1 MKKKLL
7 SIILLLF
14 LNNLLAQ
21 TAVSVYN
28 MQNVTTGT
36 QIPNNGTIE
45 IESGSDSRIQFLI
58 DISSPNGNGYV
69 TVYTK
74 RGSQYPANGVTVQ
87 EYVPSGW
94 TLFTTSKDIT
104 LNANQFDSSG
114 GFLYAEFEKNGL
126 KYTSNTYNIVVNT
139 TTDPD
144 TDGDGVPDSQDNCPN
159 EAGPASNNGC
169 PGTTCSLPPPSYRV
183 VNNITSNSAKL
194 NWNAVS
200 GAVTYNILYKKN
212 TDSSSSWLS
221 EGSVDLSLNIVNL
234 ESNTI
239 YNWMIQPKCP
249 NGVYSNYSTIE
260 NFTTLHACQ
269 DNITITQNVNS
280 GQTDNQSAQNTITA
294 TNSIHNG
301 AIANYDAGTTVFLKP
316 GFHAKSGSNFRA
328 FIEGCSQGAQKSIN
342 TFEKIETQN
351 STLNKE
357 KIADD
362 STNFIKVYPNPTNG
376 LFKISSKETIVQY
389 TILNQFNRILL
400 NKKLSQNVI
409 QVDIQNLPKGIY
421 IIKLKLNNGEISTKK
436 IIKN

>member
-1 MKKKLL
+1 MKQIHHLL
-7 SIILLLF
+7 LIILISYSF
-14 LNNLLAQ
+14 SGNSQNSITFTSLNNEVTVNSGEEIIVTVRANCYGSQ
-21 TAVSVYN
+21 SGASFVYIN
-28 MQNVTTGT
+28 PYI
-36 QIPNNGTIE
+36 IPDNGYQSYTFTENNGSSILYPGNFVNINFKFKKTVSSTSTTTYKFRADYTDNNGGSHDNFITIKV
-45 IESGSDSRIQFLI
+45 
-58 DISSPNGNGYV
+58 N
-69 TVYTK
+69 YT
-74 RGSQYPANGVTVQ
+74 
-87 EYVPSGW
+87 
-94 TLFTTSKDIT
+94 
-104 LNANQFDSSG
+104 
-114 GFLYAEFEKNGL
+114 
-126 KYTSNTYNIVVNT
+126 NT

-362 STNFIKVYPNPTNG
+362 SSNFIKVYPNPTNG